1 MDITETLRT
10 SQGRKRD
17 ECWAREAG
25 ERTGSGLKNEM
36 WMSASHEKRKKGERK
51 KKYGVIETKY
61 KEEKKK
67 RGKA

>member
-1 MDITETLRT
+1 
-10 SQGRKRD
+10 
-17 ECWAREAG
+17 
-25 ERTGSGLKNEM
+25 M

-61 KEEKKK
+61 KEKK